1 MRAVR
6 RATGQNLLL
15 QGKISACASVN
26 RGNIG
31 NRCISI
37 DEDTLNEDEYCIL
50 TSGGYPSI
58 YRKGSNTWPTREDRP
73 RNPKLIN
80 PHKWIALA
88 TWGPPP
94 RGKGLVVTHVC
105 GNSFCV
111 AAKHLRYQTETA
123 NHYDSEHHETYN
135 HNQHHVSR
143 LSWGVNE
150 AYKL

>member
-1 MRAVR
+1 MGAAANQVAAMMTGSSAQPDQVQSAGFAQYR
-6 RATGQNLLL
+6 RT
-15 QGKISACASVN
+15 K
-26 RGNIG
+26 
-31 NRCISI
+31 
-37 DEDTLNEDEYCIL
+37 
-50 TSGGYPSI
+50 
-58 YRKGSNTWPTREDRP
+58 
-73 RNPKLIN
+73 PKLIN
-80 PHKWIALA
+80 THKWIVLA

-94 RGKGLVVTHVC
+94 RGQGLVCTHVC

-135 HNQHHVSR
+135 HDQHRVSR